1 MVENETLTK
10 LKEQLDILKTEY
22 IKLLNDKDVLIN
34 WGKPQLEAL
43 YNTRIG
49 VHKIQVLQLTL
60 QVKALKRKLE
70 LVRSAIAKNEKI
82 DFAEIELIIAT
93 ELAKAEEQIL
103 SEAKKIS
110 DSKSLLSNL
119 DSPERSAELRT
130 VFRSLAK
137 NLHPDVNPDVNPDL
151 TPEQTNIWNL
161 VLEAYK
167 NNDLDKLKALSLVYE
182 KEIKGEQ
189 QELNESQL
197 LLSIES
203 LKEGCQLLQNDIAAI
218 RNTFPFTIEAELENE
233 DWIISETEIINSDI
247 AKLKEYEEE
256 LRNEYK
262 ILINQND

>member
-1 MVENETLTK
+1 MVENETLIK
-10 LKEQLDILKTEY
+10 LKDQLDILKTEY

-70 LVRSAIAKNEKI
+70 LVRSAINTNTKI
-82 DFAEIELIIAT
+82 DFTEIELIIAA

-103 SEAKKIS
+103 TEVQKIT
-110 DSKSLLSNL
+110 DSKNLLSNL

-137 NLHPDVNPDVNPDL
+137 NLHPDVNPDL
-151 TPEQTNIWNL
+151 TNQQNEIWNL
-161 VLEAYK
+161 ILDAYK
-167 NNDLDKLKALSLVYE
+167 LNDLDKLKALSLVYE
-182 KEIKGEQ
+182 KEIKGIQ
-189 QELNESQL
+189 QEFNIEQL
-197 LLSIES
+197 TLAIES
-203 LKEGCQLLQNDIAAI
+203 VKEGCQLLQNDIAAI
-218 RNTFPFTIEAELENE
+218 RNTFPFTIEENIQNE
-233 DWIISETEIINSDI
+233 DWINSETEKINSDI

-256 LRNEYK
+256 LTNEYK
-262 ILINQND
+262 TLINQND